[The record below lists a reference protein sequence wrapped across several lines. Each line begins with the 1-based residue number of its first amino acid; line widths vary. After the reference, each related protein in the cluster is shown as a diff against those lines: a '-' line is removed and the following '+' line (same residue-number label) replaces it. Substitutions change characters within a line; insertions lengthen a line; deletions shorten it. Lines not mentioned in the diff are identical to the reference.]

1 MGRLAAAGAV
11 AALAACG
18 RLDFDPLPTVDAP
31 PASCS
36 VGPNIQVS
44 NAAGTSNGPTLAG
57 NGTGFALAWADNR
70 DGNFE
75 IYLSLF
81 DAAGTPIAT
90 ELRMTN
96 TAAASIAPTVGWSGA
111 TWGLAWSEAL
121 GGNSYQ
127 TMFQQ
132 LAPDG
137 TPLGAAK
144 PLAMQTSTFVPGRAQ
159 KWIDTSYALAWQAD
173 VGGPNDEIFFA
184 RLGEDGTPITTDQQ
198 LTMAAGGSGFPTL
211 AWTGSEFGITWNDDR
226 DGNTGIYFAAV
237 DATGQKLTGDLRVTA
252 DAAST
257 FVPGIERTGDHFL
270 VTYWDDR
277 TGTSEIYQRLLDD
290 TGAPLGDEQR
300 LNPGHYG
307 QVPIARWSGRELGLI
322 WADFR
327 NNILE
332 PYFTRTDGDGVKL
345 GDDQRVSTG
354 GIDMELD
361 GHDVAWT
368 GSSFA
373 IAWGDK
379 RSGDV
384 EIYAAIASCP

>member
-1 MGRLAAAGAV
+1 MGRLAAVGTVAV
-11 AALAACG
+11 VAACG
-18 RLDFDPLPTVDAP
+18 RLDFDPLPAADAP

-36 VGPNIQVS
+36 VGPNIRVS
-44 NAAGTSNGPTLAG
+44 NAPGKSSGPVLAG
-57 NGTGFALAWADNR
+57 NGTGFALAWADDR

-81 DAAGTPIAT
+81 DAAGAPIAG
-90 ELRMTN
+90 ELRMTS
-96 TAAASIAPTVGWSGA
+96 TAAASIAPSLGWTGA
-111 TWGLAWSEAL
+111 AWGLAWSEAL
-121 GGNSYQ
+121 GGSSYQ

-137 TPLGAAK
+137 TPLGAAQ

-159 KWIDTSYALAWQAD
+159 KWVDTSYALAWQAD

-184 RLGEDGTPITTDQQ
+184 RVAADGAAVTTDQQ
-198 LTMAAGGSGFPTL
+198 LTMAPGGSGFPTL
-211 AWTGSEFGITWNDDR
+211 AWTGSRFGIAWNDDR
-226 DGNTGIYFAAV
+226 DGDTEIYFAAV
-237 DATGQKLTGDLRVTA
+237 DATGQKLTADQRVTM
-252 DAAST
+252 AAGHS
-257 FVPGIERTGDHFL
+257 FAPGLERAGDHFL
-270 VTYWDDR
+270 VTWWDDR
-277 TGTSEIYQRLLDD
+277 SGTSEIYLRALDD
-290 TGAPLGDEQR
+290 GGAPLGDELR
-300 LNPGHYG
+300 LDPGQYG
-307 QVPIARWSGRELGLI
+307 QVGIARWSGRELGLI

-327 NNILE
+327 NGILE
-332 PYFTRTDGDGVKL
+332 PYFTRTDDAGGKL
-345 GDDQRVSTG
+345 GADQRVSTG

-384 EIYAAIASCP
+384 EIYAAIATCP